1 MNEIKYIYFEVNRIT
16 GYNPTEKRIEN
27 INVLLIKPHTNG
39 DGYWGYTNLTE
50 RHGFTEK
57 SHMMV
62 EQYWIDLD
70 KYNYS
75 KSNFM
80 KNEINVVIGKLQELL
95 KN

>member
-16 GYNPTEKRIEN
+16 GYNSTEKRIEN

-50 RHGFTEK
+50 RHGFPEK

-80 KNEINVVIGKLQELL
+80 KNEIDVVIGKLQELL